1 MSRSPD
7 RQALPSKEMLG
18 GRSIPLVR
26 IFGIRIGVDPSW
38 FLALFLFIWWLTD
51 YYQAALPGGNDSG
64 AFLLAT
70 VSSLLFFL
78 SILLHELGHA
88 VVAMRNG
95 ITIAGIDLWLFGG
108 VAKMS
113 RDTQSPGVEF
123 RVAAAGPLVTLVIA
137 ILCFGL
143 GVAVAGGLD
152 EFGNALAFDAEGT
165 AGGLVAMLAYLMSIN
180 ILLLAFNLIPAFPL
194 DGGRI
199 ARAIIWK
206 VTGDRTRA
214 TQSAAVLG
222 QGFSYVLIGAGVA
235 GLLGLRLP
243 FFGELDIVSALWFIF
258 IGMFLGQAARTATYQ
273 SAVLSRIEGI
283 TVSDVM
289 DAEPIAIPGDMTIGD
304 ALHEYFLRY
313 RYDWFPVVERNG
325 RFVGIVDR
333 QRAERIPEDR
343 HSVFKVSEILR
354 ADEDNVRVS
363 SDEPLEALLGSPALM
378 QLGALMAVDRDG
390 RLQGVVTWDQ
400 VRRALQQP
408 SGAATP

>member
-1 MSRSPD
+1 
-7 RQALPSKEMLG
+7 MLG

-38 FLALFLFIWWLTD
+38 FLALFLFIWWLSD
-51 YYQAALPGGNDSG
+51 YYRSAMPDSG
-64 AFLLAT
+64 DGSTFALAT
-70 VSSLLFFL
+70 ASTLLFFL

-88 VVAMRNG
+88 VVAIRNG
-95 ITIAGIDLWLFGG
+95 ISIAGIDLMLFGG

-137 ILCFGL
+137 IVCAGL
-143 GVAVAGGLD
+143 GVLVAGSVD
-152 EFGNALAFDAEGT
+152 DFGNSAAFDAEGT
-165 AGGLVAMLAYLMSIN
+165 AGGLNAILAFLVSIS
-180 ILLLAFNLIPAFPL
+180 IVLLIFNLIPAFPL

-199 ARAIIWK
+199 ARAIIWR
-206 VTGDRTRA
+206 VTGDRAKA
-214 TQSAAVLG
+214 TNSAAALG
-222 QGFSYVLIGAGVA
+222 QGFSYLMIGLGIAA
-235 GLLGLRLP
+235 LLGANVP
-243 FFGELDIVSALWFIF
+243 IIGGDIISALWFIF
-258 IGMFLGQAARTATYQ
+258 IGMFLGQAARSATYQ

-313 RYDWFPVVERNG
+313 RYDWFPVVDRNG

-333 QRAERIPEDR
+333 ERAERIPEDR
-343 HSVFKVSEILR
+343 HPVFTVREILR
-354 ADEDNVRVS
+354 TDDDSVRVR

-378 QLGALMAVDRDG
+378 SLGALMADDRDG

-408 SGAATP
+408 SAAAAP